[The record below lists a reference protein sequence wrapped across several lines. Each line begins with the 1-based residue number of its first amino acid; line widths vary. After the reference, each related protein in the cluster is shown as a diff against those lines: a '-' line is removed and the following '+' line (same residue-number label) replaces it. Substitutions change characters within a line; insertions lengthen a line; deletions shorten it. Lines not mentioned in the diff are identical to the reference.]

1 MSKPDRLPAFSFA
14 EIMVA
19 APWAARIL
27 TQDIDHD
34 KGGMLQCNSAVDEW
48 SADRAASDASTLQR
62 IARAERDRVLG
73 DAVKRAAARLLAV
86 MRSLMGTRRRAATH
100 S

>member
-27 TQDIDHD
+27 AHDTDHD
-34 KGGMLQCNSAVDEW
+34 KGGMLHCNSAVDEW
-48 SADRAASDASTLQR
+48 SADRTASDAFTLER
-62 IARAERDRVLG
+62 MARAERDRAVG
-73 DAVKRAAARLLAV
+73 AAVKRAASRDDAFLTNAAV
-86 MRSLMGTRRRAATH
+86 R
-100 S
+100 

>member
-1 MSKPDRLPAFSFA
+1 MPKPERLPAFSFG

-27 TQDIDHD
+27 AQDTDND
-34 KGGMLQCNSAVDEW
+34 KVVMLQCNSAVDEW
-48 SADRAASDASTLQR
+48 SADRLGSVAFAAERA
-62 IARAERDRVLG
+62 ARAERDRVVG
-73 DAVKRAAARLLAV
+73 DAVKRAASRVRAAI
-86 MRSLMGTRRRAATH
+86 RSLLTARGHPRTQ